1 MIDIHCHILP
11 GVDDGASDEQETK
24 DMLLMAYREG
34 VRSIIATSHYHGGMG
49 KDEWIRREKALA
61 TTVSLA
67 QEIASDFRI
76 FPGSEIYY
84 SQEVVEELKCG
95 KVWTMNNSR
104 YILVEFPVYAEF
116 TYIRQAV
123 QNLQYAGYLPIL
135 AHIERYVS
143 LKELE
148 NVEELVD
155 MGIYLQV
162 NAGSVIGKDGRK
174 VKKYILR
181 LLQEQYIHFIGTDAH
196 GSTQR
201 RPLIKKCAAYIS
213 KKTDEAYCLRICRK
227 NAEKIIRRE
236 YIDA

>member
-11 GVDDGASDEQETK
+11 GVDDGASDERETK
-24 DMLLMAYREG
+24 EMLLMAYQEG

-49 KDEWIRREKALA
+49 SEEWIRREKALA
-61 TTVSLA
+61 VAVGLA
-67 QEIASDFRI
+67 QEIATDLYI
-76 FPGSEIYY
+76 YPGSEIYY
-84 SQEVVEELKCG
+84 SQEALEELKRG
-95 KVWTMNNSR
+95 NVWTMNNSR
-104 YILVEFPVYAEF
+104 YILVEFPVYVEF
-116 TYIRQAV
+116 SYIRQAV

-135 AHIERYVS
+135 AHIERYEA
-143 LKELE
+143 LTELE
-148 NVEELVD
+148 NVEELVG

-181 LLQEQYIHFIGTDAH
+181 LLQERYIHFIGTDAH
-196 GSTQR
+196 GSTRR
-201 RPLIKKCAAYIS
+201 RPLVKKCVTYIS
-213 KKTDEAYCLRICRK
+213 KKTDEAYCLRICKK